1 MHDHLHHR
9 CWSVSAYTPRAWRW
23 PQAAPCLQV
32 LTALTRKFNMADDV
46 DLQALSGGVPA
57 QCTGADL
64 YGMCA
69 DAWLQ
74 ALRRRIKEL
83 TASGRVAATSDEVH
97 DLDDVEI
104 EVRPVGADVH
114 AWGGAMS
121 HIPICPFGSDCVLAL
136 ESSALLRNTL

>member
-1 MHDHLHHR
+1 M
-9 CWSVSAYTPRAWRW
+9 
-23 PQAAPCLQV
+23 

-46 DLQALSGGVPA
+46 DLQALSGGIPP

-104 EVRPVGADVH
+104 EVRPSSADVH
-114 AWGGAMS
+114 AWGVPRHTSPPA
-121 HIPICPFGSDCVLAL
+121 PWC
-136 ESSALLRNTL
+136 